1 MRILEFIKQNCKNVE
16 FKPLYELTIWDK
28 KFKGIPK
35 EWQEK
40 TIKFNHILSADL
52 KNLLCDDGDIFLLST
67 GNFSGYTN
75 SEICKN
81 FNQAEIIALPSGGFA
96 NIKYFNGKFID
107 SGNLLAISKDT
118 SKVNLKFIFY
128 YLQSNLKIIEKMFR
142 GAGIKHPEMS
152 SILSIKIPVPS
163 LEVQN
168 KIVEVLDSF
177 SSLVRSLVRSLVLE
191 KTAREKQY
199 KYYLN
204 HLITNA
210 RNSRILKLGEV
221 CEIKGRIGFRGYTT
235 ADMVKENQGAITL
248 SPRNI
253 INQKIDF
260 SDLQFISW
268 AKYEES
274 PEIMIFEND
283 VVFCKTGSTLGKVA
297 IIENL
302 PQKTTLNPQLVV
314 FKNIKCNNRFLYYVV
329 STENF
334 QSKAQSLKGVGAVPN
349 ISQGNLANIEFPLP
363 PLDEQER
370 IVRILDSLN
379 ELANGLSAGIPK
391 EIELRQKQY
400 EYWRDRL
407 LEFPSKDSK

>member
-16 FKPLYELTIWDK
+16 FRALGEVCEIKRGRVISKDYLSKHQGSYPVYSSQTAND
-28 KFKGIPK
+28 GIFGLIDTYDFDGDYVT
-35 EWQEK
+35 WTTDGQYAG
-40 TIKFNHILSADL
+40 TVFYRTGKFNITNVCGLL
-52 KNLLCDDGDIFLLST
+52 KNKIDDLNLKFLYYFLALNAVKHVNKGM
-67 GNFSGYTN
+67 GNYKLMSN
-75 SEICKN
+75 VI
-81 FNQAEIIALPSGGFA
+81 A
-96 NIKYFNGKFID
+96 NIK
-107 SGNLLAISKDT
+107 
-118 SKVNLKFIFY
+118 
-128 YLQSNLKIIEKMFR
+128 
-142 GAGIKHPEMS
+142 
-152 SILSIKIPVPS
+152 IPLPPMV
-163 LEVQN
+163 VQER
-168 KIVEVLDSF
+168 IVEVLDSF
-177 SSLVRSLVRSLVLE
+177 TSLERSLERE
-191 KTAREKQY
+191 KLAREKQY

-334 QSKAQSLKGVGAVPN
+334 QSKAQSLKGVGAVSN
-349 ISQGNLANIEFPLP
+349 ISQGNLANIEIPLP

>member
-177 SSLVRSLVRSLVLE
+177 SSLVRSLVLE

-221 CEIKGRIGFRGYTT
+221 GEVKMCKRILKNQTTKNGEIPFYKIGTFGKN
-235 ADMVKENQGAITL
+235 ADA
-248 SPRNI
+248 
-253 INQKIDF
+253 
-260 SDLQFISW
+260 FIS
-268 AKYEES
+268 KEL
-274 PEIMIFEND
+274 FENFKEKYSYPKKGD
-283 VVFCKTGSTLGKVA
+283 ILISASGTIGRSVIFDGEPAYFQDSNIVWLSHDETKV
-297 IIENL
+297 IN
-302 PQKTTLNPQLVV
+302 K
-314 FKNIKCNNRFLYYVV
+314 FLYYFYQLNPWKATDGGTISRLYNDNVRN
-329 STENF
+329 TE
-334 QSKAQSLKGVGAVPN
+334 
-349 ISQGNLANIEFPLP
+349 IPLP

-370 IVRILDSLN
+370 IIRILDSLN

>member
-16 FKPLYELTIWDK
+16 FHAL
-28 KFKGIPK
+28 
-35 EWQEK
+35 
-40 TIKFNHILSADL
+40 
-52 KNLLCDDGDIFLLST
+52 GDIAQIKRGERVTKSNLIDNGEFPV
-67 GNFSGYTN
+67 
-75 SEICKN
+75 I
-81 FNQAEIIALPSGGFA
+81 SGGVKPMGYLNKSNREA
-96 NIKYFNGKFID
+96 NTITIAQYGTAGYVDLQTQPFWANDVCYSVFPNEILNNKFLYYYLMKSQKYIYSLTRKAIPD
-107 SGNLLAISKDT
+107 NLPIE
-118 SKVNLKFIFY
+118 NLK
-128 YLQSNLKIIEKMFR
+128 SV
-142 GAGIKHPEMS
+142 
-152 SILSIKIPVPS
+152 KIPVPS

-177 SSLVRSLVRSLVLE
+177 SSLVRSLVLE

-221 CEIKGRIGFRGYTT
+221 AK
-235 ADMVKENQGAITL
+235 
-248 SPRNI
+248 I
-253 INQKIDF
+253 I
-260 SDLQFISW
+260 
-268 AKYEES
+268 
-274 PEIMIFEND
+274 
-283 VVFCKTGSTLGKVA
+283 TGSTPSKSNAEFYGGEIPFYKPADLNFGYYVENSADKISKKGYEISRKLPEKSILVTCIGATIGKVGFIRKA
-297 IIENL
+297 GICNQQINAVL
-302 PQKTTLNPQLVV
+302 PN
-314 FKNIKCNNRFLYYVV
+314 
-329 STENF
+329 ENF
-334 QSKAQSLKGVGAVPN
+334 IPEYIYFCL
-349 ISQGNLANIEFPLP
+349 ISDIFQGYIKKYKTSSTMPILNKTNFEKLEIPLP

>member
-177 SSLVRSLVRSLVLE
+177 TSLEHSLERSLERE
-191 KTAREKQY
+191 KLAREKQY
-199 KYYLN
+199 KYYLK

-210 RNSRILKLGEV
+210 RNSRIFKLGEV
-221 CEIKGRIGFRGYTT
+221 CEILAGGDVPKNAFSKNKTDDFQVPIFSNGIGDNALYGFTNQVRISKRSVTVSARGTIGFCALRKEPYYPIIRLLCVIPKNEKELIADYLCYALQVANFKGTSSAISQLT
-235 ADMVKENQGAITL
+235 APMA
-248 SPRNI
+248 RNI
-253 INQKIDF
+253 E
-260 SDLQFISW
+260 IS
-268 AKYEES
+268 
-274 PEIMIFEND
+274 
-283 VVFCKTGSTLGKVA
+283 
-297 IIENL
+297 
-302 PQKTTLNPQLVV
+302 
-314 FKNIKCNNRFLYYVV
+314 
-329 STENF
+329 
-334 QSKAQSLKGVGAVPN
+334 
-349 ISQGNLANIEFPLP
+349 LP

>member
-210 RNSRILKLGEV
+210 RNSRILKLGEE
-221 CEIKGRIGFRGYTT
+221 CEFVRGIRVTKKDLNNGKYLVYQNSLKPLGNYDKANCSANSTFIIVGGSAGSIGYSYDDFWA
-235 ADMVKENQGAITL
+235 AD
-248 SPRNI
+248 
-253 INQKIDF
+253 DCF
-260 SDLQFISW
+260 
-268 AKYEES
+268 Y
-274 PEIMIFEND
+274 
-283 VVFCKTGSTLGKVA
+283 CKTNENVINRFIYYILINKQNELLSKVRKA
-297 IIENL
+297 SVPRISRNDIEN
-302 PQKTTLNPQLVV
+302 
-314 FKNIKCNNRFLYYVV
+314 
-329 STENF
+329 
-334 QSKAQSLKGVGAVPN
+334 
-349 ISQGNLANIEFPLP
+349 IEIPLP

-379 ELANGLSAGIPK
+379 ELANGLSAGISK

>member
-1 MRILEFIKQNCKNVE
+1 M
-16 FKPLYELTIWDK
+16 
-28 KFKGIPK
+28 
-35 EWQEK
+35 
-40 TIKFNHILSADL
+40 
-52 KNLLCDDGDIFLLST
+52 
-67 GNFSGYTN
+67 
-75 SEICKN
+75 
-81 FNQAEIIALPSGGFA
+81 
-96 NIKYFNGKFID
+96 
-107 SGNLLAISKDT
+107 
-118 SKVNLKFIFY
+118 
-128 YLQSNLKIIEKMFR
+128 
-142 GAGIKHPEMS
+142 
-152 SILSIKIPVPS
+152 
-163 LEVQN
+163 
-168 KIVEVLDSF
+168 
-177 SSLVRSLVRSLVLE
+177 
-191 KTAREKQY
+191 
-199 KYYLN
+199 
-204 HLITNA
+204 
-210 RNSRILKLGEV
+210 

-370 IVRILDSLN
+370 IIRILDSLN

>member
-1 MRILEFIKQNCKNVE
+1 MRILEFIKKNCKNVE

-221 CEIKGRIGFRGYTT
+221 CEFVRGIRVTKKDLNNGKYLVYQNSLKPLGNYDKANCSANSTFIIVGGSAGSIGYSYDDFWA
-235 ADMVKENQGAITL
+235 AD
-248 SPRNI
+248 
-253 INQKIDF
+253 DCF
-260 SDLQFISW
+260 
-268 AKYEES
+268 Y
-274 PEIMIFEND
+274 
-283 VVFCKTGSTLGKVA
+283 CKTNENVINRFIYYILINKQNELLSKVRKA
-297 IIENL
+297 SVPRISRNDIEN
-302 PQKTTLNPQLVV
+302 
-314 FKNIKCNNRFLYYVV
+314 
-329 STENF
+329 
-334 QSKAQSLKGVGAVPN
+334 
-349 ISQGNLANIEFPLP
+349 IEIPLP

-370 IVRILDSLN
+370 IIRILDSLN

>member
-16 FKPLYELTIWDK
+16 FHAL
-28 KFKGIPK
+28 
-35 EWQEK
+35 
-40 TIKFNHILSADL
+40 
-52 KNLLCDDGDIFLLST
+52 GDIAQIKRGERVTKSNLIDNGEFPV
-67 GNFSGYTN
+67 
-75 SEICKN
+75 I
-81 FNQAEIIALPSGGFA
+81 SGGVKPMGYLNKSNREA
-96 NIKYFNGKFID
+96 NTITIAQYGTAGYVDLQTQPFWANDVCYSVFPNEILNNKFLYYYLMKSQKYIYSLTRKAIPD
-107 SGNLLAISKDT
+107 NLPIE
-118 SKVNLKFIFY
+118 NLK
-128 YLQSNLKIIEKMFR
+128 SV
-142 GAGIKHPEMS
+142 
-152 SILSIKIPVPS
+152 KIPVPS

-177 SSLVRSLVRSLVLE
+177 SSLVRSLVLE

-221 CEIKGRIGFRGYTT
+221 CEFVRGGNFQKKDFLDSGFACIHYGQIYTHYGIW
-235 ADMVKENQGAITL
+235 ADKTKTFISPELAKKQKIANKNDIVMAITSENVEDVCKCTAWLGDEPVAVGGHSTIIKHNQNAKFL
-248 SPRNI
+248 SYYFHSNYFANFKP
-253 INQKIDF
+253 KIA
-260 SDLQFISW
+260 QG
-268 AKYEES
+268 
-274 PEIMIFEND
+274 
-283 VVFCKTGSTLGKVA
+283 VKVM
-297 IIENL
+297 EVY
-302 PQKTTLNPQLVV
+302 PK
-314 FKNIKCNNRFLYYVV
+314 
-329 STENF
+329 
-334 QSKAQSLKGVGAVPN
+334 
-349 ISQGNLANIEFPLP
+349 NLAKVEIPLP

>member
-177 SSLVRSLVRSLVLE
+177 SSLVRSLVLE

-210 RNSRILKLGEV
+210 RNSRIYKLGEV
-221 CEIKGRIGFRGYTT
+221 CEFVRGIRVTKKDLNNGKYLVYQNSLKPLGNYDKANCSANSTFIIVGGSAGSIGYSYDDFWA
-235 ADMVKENQGAITL
+235 AD
-248 SPRNI
+248 
-253 INQKIDF
+253 DCF
-260 SDLQFISW
+260 
-268 AKYEES
+268 Y
-274 PEIMIFEND
+274 
-283 VVFCKTGSTLGKVA
+283 CKTNENVINRFIYYILINKQNELLSKVRKA
-297 IIENL
+297 SVPRISRNDIEN
-302 PQKTTLNPQLVV
+302 
-314 FKNIKCNNRFLYYVV
+314 
-329 STENF
+329 
-334 QSKAQSLKGVGAVPN
+334 
-349 ISQGNLANIEFPLP
+349 IEIPLP

>member
-16 FKPLYELTIWDK
+16 FYALGDVCDFLKTSTLSKDK
-28 KFKGIPK
+28 LIENGEFPVVNSSK
-35 EWQEK
+35 EFYGYYD
-40 TIKFNHILSADL
+40 KFNNDGNTICVASRGNAGFVSYVEQKFWAGGLCYPFRS
-52 KNLLCDDGDIFLLST
+52 KNE
-67 GNFSGYTN
+67 N
-75 SEICKN
+75 
-81 FNQAEIIALPSGGFA
+81 
-96 NIKYFNGKFID
+96 NIN
-107 SGNLLAISKDT
+107 T
-118 SKVNLKFIFY
+118 KFIFY
-128 YLQSNLKIIEKMFR
+128 FLKSKENSIISNLVSF
-142 GAGIKHPEMS
+142 GAIPALNKS
-152 SILSIKIPVPS
+152 DLQNFKIPVPS

-177 SSLVRSLVRSLVLE
+177 SSLVRSLVLE

-370 IVRILDSLN
+370 IIRILDSLN

>member
-1 MRILEFIKQNCKNVE
+1 MRILEFIKQNCENVE
-16 FKPLYELTIWDK
+16 FHALGDVCNKNSFKQIGAGELENLK
-28 KFKGIPK
+28 VNNPK
-35 EWQEK
+35 EP
-40 TIKFNHILSADL
+40 IKLLPSSANYDWIS
-52 KNLLCDDGDIFLLST
+52 DR
-67 GNFSGYTN
+67 
-75 SEICKN
+75 EICKD
-81 FNQAEIIALPSGGFA
+81 FICKGEVITLGRARYA
-96 NIKYFNGKFID
+96 NLKYHNGEFISSNNILISAKTGILGKFLYYFIE
-107 SGNLLAISKDT
+107 NNKE
-118 SKVNLKFIFY
+118 KFYVATGTYPKFDMKTFD
-128 YLQSNLKIIEKMFR
+128 NF
-142 GAGIKHPEMS
+142 
-152 SILSIKIPVPS
+152 KIPVPS

-210 RNSRILKLGEV
+210 RNSRIFKLGEV

-370 IVRILDSLN
+370 IIRILDSLN

>member
-177 SSLVRSLVRSLVLE
+177 SSLVRSLVLE

-210 RNSRILKLGEV
+210 KNSRILKLGEV
-221 CEIKGRIGFRGYTT
+221 GEFVRGGNFQKKDFLDSGFACIHYGQIYTHYGIW
-235 ADMVKENQGAITL
+235 ADKTKTFISPELAKKQKIANKNDIVMAITSENVEDVCKCTAWLGDEPVAVGGHSTIIKHNQNAKFL
-248 SPRNI
+248 SYYFHSNYFANFKP
-253 INQKIDF
+253 KIA
-260 SDLQFISW
+260 QG
-268 AKYEES
+268 
-274 PEIMIFEND
+274 
-283 VVFCKTGSTLGKVA
+283 VKVM
-297 IIENL
+297 EVY
-302 PQKTTLNPQLVV
+302 PK
-314 FKNIKCNNRFLYYVV
+314 
-329 STENF
+329 
-334 QSKAQSLKGVGAVPN
+334 
-349 ISQGNLANIEFPLP
+349 NLAKVEIPLP

>member
-168 KIVEVLDSF
+168 KIVEILDSF
-177 SSLVRSLVRSLVLE
+177 SSLVRSLVRE

-210 RNSRILKLGEV
+210 KNSRILKLGEV
-221 CEIKGRIGFRGYTT
+221 CEFVRGIRVTKKDLNNGKYLVYQNSLKPLGNYDKANCSANSTFIIVGGSAGNIGYSYDDFWA
-235 ADMVKENQGAITL
+235 AD
-248 SPRNI
+248 
-253 INQKIDF
+253 DCF
-260 SDLQFISW
+260 
-268 AKYEES
+268 Y
-274 PEIMIFEND
+274 
-283 VVFCKTGSTLGKVA
+283 CKTNENVINRFIYYILINKQNELLSKVRKA
-297 IIENL
+297 SVPRISRNDIEN
-302 PQKTTLNPQLVV
+302 
-314 FKNIKCNNRFLYYVV
+314 
-329 STENF
+329 
-334 QSKAQSLKGVGAVPN
+334 
-349 ISQGNLANIEFPLP
+349 IEIPLP

>member
-177 SSLVRSLVRSLVLE
+177 SSLVRSLVRE

-221 CEIKGRIGFRGYTT
+221 CEFVRGIRVTKKDLNNGKYLVYQNSLKPLGNYDKANCSANSTFIIVGGSAGSIGYSYDDFWA
-235 ADMVKENQGAITL
+235 AD
-248 SPRNI
+248 
-253 INQKIDF
+253 DCF
-260 SDLQFISW
+260 
-268 AKYEES
+268 Y
-274 PEIMIFEND
+274 
-283 VVFCKTGSTLGKVA
+283 CKTNENVINRFIYYILINKQNELLSKVRKA
-297 IIENL
+297 SVPRISRNDIEN
-302 PQKTTLNPQLVV
+302 
-314 FKNIKCNNRFLYYVV
+314 
-329 STENF
+329 
-334 QSKAQSLKGVGAVPN
+334 
-349 ISQGNLANIEFPLP
+349 IEIPLP

-370 IVRILDSLN
+370 IIRILDSLN

-400 EYWRDRL
+400 EYWRNRL

>member
-177 SSLVRSLVRSLVLE
+177 SSLVRSLVLE

-221 CEIKGRIGFRGYTT
+221 CEFVRGGNFQKKDFLDSGFACIHYGQIYTHYGIW
-235 ADMVKENQGAITL
+235 ADETKTFISPELAKKQKIANKNDIVMAITSENVEDVCKCTAWLGDEPVAVGGHSTIIKHNQNAKFL
-248 SPRNI
+248 SYYFHSNYFANFKP
-253 INQKIDF
+253 KIA
-260 SDLQFISW
+260 QG
-268 AKYEES
+268 
-274 PEIMIFEND
+274 
-283 VVFCKTGSTLGKVA
+283 VKVM
-297 IIENL
+297 EVY
-302 PQKTTLNPQLVV
+302 PK
-314 FKNIKCNNRFLYYVV
+314 
-329 STENF
+329 
-334 QSKAQSLKGVGAVPN
+334 
-349 ISQGNLANIEFPLP
+349 NLAKVEIPLP

-370 IVRILDSLN
+370 IIRILDSLN

>member
-177 SSLVRSLVRSLVLE
+177 SSLVRSLVRE

-221 CEIKGRIGFRGYTT
+221 CEFVRGIRVTKKDLNNGKYLVYQNSLKPLGNYDKANCSANSTFIIVGGSAGSIGYSYDDFWA
-235 ADMVKENQGAITL
+235 AD
-248 SPRNI
+248 
-253 INQKIDF
+253 DCF
-260 SDLQFISW
+260 
-268 AKYEES
+268 Y
-274 PEIMIFEND
+274 
-283 VVFCKTGSTLGKVA
+283 CKTNENVINRFIYYILINKQNELLSKVRKA
-297 IIENL
+297 SVPRISRNDIEN
-302 PQKTTLNPQLVV
+302 
-314 FKNIKCNNRFLYYVV
+314 
-329 STENF
+329 
-334 QSKAQSLKGVGAVPN
+334 
-349 ISQGNLANIEFPLP
+349 IEIPLP

-400 EYWRDRL
+400 EYWRNRL

>member
-177 SSLVRSLVRSLVLE
+177 SSLVRSLVRE

-221 CEIKGRIGFRGYTT
+221 CEFVRGGNFQKKDFLDSGFACIHYGQIYTHYGIW
-235 ADMVKENQGAITL
+235 ADKTKTFISPELAKKQKIANKNDIVMAITSENVEDVCKCTAWLGDEPVAVGGHSTIIKHNQNAKFL
-248 SPRNI
+248 SYYFHSNYFANFKP
-253 INQKIDF
+253 KIA
-260 SDLQFISW
+260 QG
-268 AKYEES
+268 
-274 PEIMIFEND
+274 
-283 VVFCKTGSTLGKVA
+283 VKVM
-297 IIENL
+297 EVY
-302 PQKTTLNPQLVV
+302 PK
-314 FKNIKCNNRFLYYVV
+314 
-329 STENF
+329 
-334 QSKAQSLKGVGAVPN
+334 
-349 ISQGNLANIEFPLP
+349 NLAKVEIPLP

>member
-177 SSLVRSLVRSLVLE
+177 SSLVRSLVLE

-221 CEIKGRIGFRGYTT
+221 CEFVRGIRVTKKDLNNGKYLVYQNSLKPLGNYDKANCSANSTFIIVGGSAGSIGYSYDDFWA
-235 ADMVKENQGAITL
+235 AD
-248 SPRNI
+248 
-253 INQKIDF
+253 DCF
-260 SDLQFISW
+260 
-268 AKYEES
+268 Y
-274 PEIMIFEND
+274 
-283 VVFCKTGSTLGKVA
+283 CKTN
-297 IIENL
+297 EN
-302 PQKTTLNPQLVV
+302 V
-314 FKNIKCNNRFLYYVV
+314 INRFIYYILINKQN
-329 STENF
+329 ELL
-334 QSKAQSLKGVGAVPN
+334 SKVRKASVPR
-349 ISQGNLANIEFPLP
+349 ISRNDIGNIEIPLP

>member
-204 HLITNA
+204 YLITNA

-221 CEIKGRIGFRGYTT
+221 CEFVRGIRVTKKDLNNGKYLVYQNSLKPLGNYDKANCSANSTFIIVGGSAGSIGYSYDDFWA
-235 ADMVKENQGAITL
+235 AD
-248 SPRNI
+248 
-253 INQKIDF
+253 DCF
-260 SDLQFISW
+260 
-268 AKYEES
+268 Y
-274 PEIMIFEND
+274 
-283 VVFCKTGSTLGKVA
+283 CKTNENVINRFIYYILINKQNELLSKVRKA
-297 IIENL
+297 SVPRISRNDIEN
-302 PQKTTLNPQLVV
+302 
-314 FKNIKCNNRFLYYVV
+314 
-329 STENF
+329 
-334 QSKAQSLKGVGAVPN
+334 
-349 ISQGNLANIEFPLP
+349 IEIPLP

>member
-177 SSLVRSLVRSLVLE
+177 SSLVCSLVLE

-221 CEIKGRIGFRGYTT
+221 CEFVRGIRVTKKDLNNGKYLVYQNSLKPLGNYDKANCSANSTFIIVGGSAGSIGYSYDDFWA
-235 ADMVKENQGAITL
+235 AD
-248 SPRNI
+248 
-253 INQKIDF
+253 DCF
-260 SDLQFISW
+260 
-268 AKYEES
+268 Y
-274 PEIMIFEND
+274 
-283 VVFCKTGSTLGKVA
+283 CKTNENVINRFIYYILINKQNELLSKVRKA
-297 IIENL
+297 SVPRISRNDIEN
-302 PQKTTLNPQLVV
+302 
-314 FKNIKCNNRFLYYVV
+314 
-329 STENF
+329 
-334 QSKAQSLKGVGAVPN
+334 
-349 ISQGNLANIEFPLP
+349 IEIPLP

-370 IVRILDSLN
+370 IIRILDSLN

>member
-1 MRILEFIKQNCKNVE
+1 MRILEFIKQNCENVE

-221 CEIKGRIGFRGYTT
+221 CEFVRGIRVTKKDLNNGKYLVYQNSLKPLGNYDKANCSANSTFIIVGGSAGSIGYSYDDFWA
-235 ADMVKENQGAITL
+235 AD
-248 SPRNI
+248 
-253 INQKIDF
+253 DCF
-260 SDLQFISW
+260 
-268 AKYEES
+268 Y
-274 PEIMIFEND
+274 
-283 VVFCKTGSTLGKVA
+283 CKTNENVINRFIYYILINKQNELLSKVRKA
-297 IIENL
+297 SVPRISRNDIEN
-302 PQKTTLNPQLVV
+302 
-314 FKNIKCNNRFLYYVV
+314 
-329 STENF
+329 
-334 QSKAQSLKGVGAVPN
+334 
-349 ISQGNLANIEFPLP
+349 IEIPLP
-363 PLDEQER
+363 SLDEQER
-370 IVRILDSLN
+370 IIRILDSLN
-379 ELANGLSAGIPK
+379 ELANGLSVGIPK